1 MSFSFEWDITPETA
15 FGQLTAAYAAAIRN
29 GVRQIARRRAP
40 EIEAWMK
47 NNARWTDR
55 TGNARQTLHT
65 DVEDMALDMV
75 QIILAH
81 GVDYG
86 VFLELA
92 HGGVWG
98 IIGDAVDT
106 WGPVVWQDVRAM
118 LN

>member
-1 MSFSFEWDITPETA
+1 MSFEWQITPEAA
-15 FGQLTAAYAAAIRN
+15 FGQLTAAYAQAIRN

-65 DVEDMALDMV
+65 EVEDMAFDMV
-75 QIILAH
+75 TILLEH
-81 GVDYG
+81 GVEYG
-86 VFLELA
+86 VYLELS

-98 IIGDAVDT
+98 ILGDAVDT
-106 WGPVVWQDVRAM
+106 WGPVVWADVRAM